1 MENQEKGLTVNIGEY
16 KGEKPIEVVYRIGNA
31 PKALDELPIKQ
42 PESISVSGVIR
53 TPLDWLEKRI
63 DTIDQKRAN
72 IKVNR
77 EKMSITL
84 TYPSR
89 EAFSSPLFRYP

>member
-53 TPLDWLEKRI
+53 TPLDWLAPGE
-63 DTIDQKRAN
+63 TSCN
-72 IKVNR
+72 N
-77 EKMSITL
+77 T
-84 TYPSR
+84 
-89 EAFSSPLFRYP
+89 SPLER

>member
-53 TPLDWLEKRI
+53 TPLEIGWKSVLTPSTKSVRI
-63 DTIDQKRAN
+63 LR
-72 IKVNR
+72 
-77 EKMSITL
+77 
-84 TYPSR
+84 
-89 EAFSSPLFRYP
+89 

>member
-42 PESISVSGVIR
+42 PVFLYQVLSELR
-53 TPLDWLEKRI
+53 
-63 DTIDQKRAN
+63 
-72 IKVNR
+72 
-77 EKMSITL
+77 
-84 TYPSR
+84 
-89 EAFSSPLFRYP
+89 